1 MWKMDKKVV
10 VLHYFYKKHSYKKHS
25 TMKSIRIY
33 ALLALLLMAGGATMQ
48 AQEWMSL
55 LKDNSEW
62 NILWQS
68 TGVPTPE
75 SVTESL
81 MVSGDTLVDGVLYKK
96 VLRKLSSETQYWHGS
111 LEYDLYGIIKEEES
125 GKVFYK
131 PIEQEIEYLL
141 YDFGMNVNDTAVMYW
156 CQNSNW
162 EVHVRIDSIA
172 TQHIAGAERRVFYVS
187 SKDMFGDEWHW
198 LNTWVEGIGAME
210 GLLYSCHVVNAGGIT
225 LHELLCYHEDGEL
238 VWQNPNYNTCLIDP
252 ESIQD
257 NTEESGLQVYP
268 NPARDRVVIE
278 GVEAAEVQVY
288 NALGQLVKTV
298 RRTNEIDLSGLV
310 DGVYLLRITDAEGK
324 VYTNKITV
332 R

>member
-1 MWKMDKKVV
+1 
-10 VLHYFYKKHSYKKHS
+10 
-25 TMKSIRIY
+25 MKTIRLY
-33 ALLALLLMAGGATMQ
+33 SLLALLLMAGGATMQ

-55 LKDNSEW
+55 PKDNSEW

-75 SVTESL
+75 LVTESL
-81 MVSGDTLVDGVLYKK
+81 MISGDTLVDGELYKK

-131 PIEQEIEYLL
+131 PKEQEIEYLL

-156 CQNSNW
+156 CQLPNPNC
-162 EVHVRIDSIA
+162 EIHVRIDSIA
-172 TQHIAGAERRVFYVS
+172 TQHIAGTERKVFYVS

-238 VWQNPNYNTCLIDP
+238 VWQNPDYDACTWEAVEETK
-252 ESIQD
+252 ESEI
-257 NTEESGLQVYP
+257 SIYP
-268 NPARDRVVIE
+268 NPANDKVVIK
-278 GVEAAEVQVY
+278 GVEASEVQVY
-288 NALGQLVKTV
+288 NALGQMVKTV
-298 RRTNEIDLSGLV
+298 RRTNVVDLSGLV
-310 DGVYLLRITDAEGK
+310 EGVYLLRIMDADGK
-324 VYTNKITV
+324 VYTNKITI

>member
-1 MWKMDKKVV
+1 
-10 VLHYFYKKHSYKKHS
+10 
-25 TMKSIRIY
+25 MKATRLY
-33 ALLALLLMAGGATMQ
+33 ALLALLLMAGGVTMQ

-55 LKDNSEW
+55 LEDNSEW

-75 SVTESL
+75 LITESL
-81 MVSGDTLVDGVLYKK
+81 VISGDTLIDGELYKK

-111 LEYDLYGIIKEEES
+111 MEYDLYGIIKEEES

-131 PIEQEIEYLL
+131 PKEQEIEYLL
-141 YDFGMNVNDTAVMYW
+141 YDFGMNVNDTAMMYW
-156 CQNSNW
+156 CQNPNW

-187 SKDMFGDEWHW
+187 SKDMYGDEWHW

-238 VWQNPNYNTCLIDP
+238 VWQNSTYNTCLIDP
-252 ESIQD
+252 LGIQD
-257 NTEESGLQVYP
+257 NIEASGLQVYP
-268 NPARDRVVIE
+268 NPARDRVVVGGME
-278 GVEAAEVQVY
+278 AVEVKVY
-288 NALGQLVKTV
+288 NTSGQMMKCV
-298 RRTNEIDLSGLV
+298 RGTNEIDVEGLPE
-310 DGVYLLRITDAEGK
+310 GVYLLRITDAEGRNHAARLVVK
-324 VYTNKITV
+324 D
-332 R
+332 

>member
-1 MWKMDKKVV
+1 MNMN
-10 VLHYFYKKHSYKKHS
+10 
-25 TMKSIRIY
+25 MKTTRLY
-33 ALLALLLMAGGATMQ
+33 TLLALLLMAGGATMQ

-75 SVTESL
+75 LITESL
-81 MVSGDTLVDGVLYKK
+81 VISGDTLIDGELYKK

-111 LEYDLYGIIKEEES
+111 MEYDLYGIIKEEES

-131 PIEQEIEYLL
+131 PKEQEVEYLL

-156 CQNSNW
+156 CQNPNC

-187 SKDMFGDEWHW
+187 SKDMYGDEWHW

-210 GLLYSCHVVNAGGIT
+210 GLLYSCHVVSAGGIT

-268 NPARDRVVIE
+268 NPARDRVVTEGIE
-278 GVEAAEVQVY
+278 VAEVQVY
-288 NALGQLVKTV
+288 NAQGQMVKKV
-298 RRTNEIDLSGLV
+298 RGTNEVDVADLAE
-310 DGVYLLRITDAEGK
+310 GVYLLRITATGEAMRR
-324 VYTNKITV
+324 VWQ
-332 R
+332 

>member
-1 MWKMDKKVV
+1 MRNNR
-10 VLHYFYKKHSYKKHS
+10 LY
-25 TMKSIRIY
+25 T
-33 ALLALLLMAGGATMQ
+33 LLVLLLMACGMK
-48 AQEWMSL
+48 AQETTSI

-68 TGVPTPE
+68 TGVPIPE

-156 CQNSNW
+156 CQNPNW

-198 LNTWVEGIGAME
+198 LNTWVEDIGAME

-238 VWQNPNYNTCLIDP
+238 VWQNPTYNTCLIDP
-252 ESIQD
+252 LSIQD

-268 NPARDRVVIE
+268 NPARDRVVTEGIE
-278 GVEAAEVQVY
+278 VAEVQVY
-288 NALGQLVKTV
+288 NALGQMVKTV

>member
-1 MWKMDKKVV
+1 
-10 VLHYFYKKHSYKKHS
+10 
-25 TMKSIRIY
+25 MKNIMLY
-33 ALLALLLMAGGATMQ
+33 TLLALLLMAGGATMQ

-81 MVSGDTLVDGVLYKK
+81 MVSGDTVVDGVLYKK
-96 VLRKLSSETQYWHGS
+96 VLRKLSSETHYWHGN

-131 PIEQEIEYLL
+131 PKEQEIEYLL
-141 YDFGMNVNDTAVMYW
+141 YDFGMNVNDTAVMFW
-156 CQNSNW
+156 CQNPNC

-210 GLLYSCHVVNAGGIT
+210 GLLYSCHIVNAGGIT

-238 VWQNPNYNTCLIDP
+238 VWQNSTYNTCLIDP
-252 ESIQD
+252 LSIQD
-257 NTEESGLQVYP
+257 NTEASGLQVYP
-268 NPARDRVVIE
+268 NPAKDRVVIE
-278 GVEAAEVQVY
+278 GMEAVEVKVCNTSGQV
-288 NALGQLVKTV
+288 VKTV
-298 RRTNEIDLSGLV
+298 RGTNEIDIADLAK
-310 DGVYLLRITDAEGK
+310 GVYLLRITDADGK
-324 VYTNKITV
+324 VYTNKITK

>member
-1 MWKMDKKVV
+1 
-10 VLHYFYKKHSYKKHS
+10 
-25 TMKSIRIY
+25 MKNIRLYI
-33 ALLALLLMAGGATMQ
+33 LFALLLMAGGVKMQ

-75 SVTESL
+75 LITESL
-81 MVSGDTLVDGVLYKK
+81 MISGDTLVDGELYKK

-131 PIEQEIEYLL
+131 PKEQEIEYLL

-156 CQNSNW
+156 CQLPNPNC
-162 EVHVRIDSIA
+162 EIHVRIDSIA
-172 TQHIAGAERRVFYVS
+172 TQHIAGTERKVFYVS

-238 VWQNPNYNTCLIDP
+238 VWKNPIYNTCLIDNYDG
-252 ESIQD
+252 IQD
-257 NTEESGLQVYP
+257 NTEESGVLVYP
-268 NPARDRVVIE
+268 NPAKDRVVIE
-278 GVEAAEVQVY
+278 GVEADEVQLY
-288 NALGQLVKTV
+288 NALGQVVKTV
-298 RRTNEIDLSGLV
+298 RGTNEVDLSGLV
-310 DGVYLLRITDAEGK
+310 EGVYLLRIMDADGK
-324 VYTNKITV
+324 VYTNKITI

>member
-1 MWKMDKKVV
+1 
-10 VLHYFYKKHSYKKHS
+10 
-25 TMKSIRIY
+25 MKNIRLY
-33 ALLALLLMAGGATMQ
+33 TLLALLLMAGRVTMQ

-62 NILWQS
+62 NIIWQS

-75 SVTESL
+75 LVTESL
-81 MVSGDTLVDGVLYKK
+81 MLSGDTLVDGELYKK

-131 PIEQEIEYLL
+131 PKEQEIEYLL

-156 CQNSNW
+156 CQLPNPNC
-162 EVHVRIDSIA
+162 EIHVRIDSIA
-172 TQHIAGAERRVFYVS
+172 TQHIAGTERKVFYVS

-268 NPARDRVVIE
+268 NPARDRVVTEGIE
-278 GVEAAEVQVY
+278 VAEVQVY
-288 NALGQLVKTV
+288 NALGQMVKTV

-324 VYTNKITV
+324 VYTNKITIQQ
-332 R
+332 

>member
-1 MWKMDKKVV
+1 
-10 VLHYFYKKHSYKKHS
+10 
-25 TMKSIRIY
+25 MKYLKIY
-33 ALLALLLMAGGATMQ
+33 TLLAFLMMAGEVK
-48 AQEWMSL
+48 AQETTSI

-81 MVSGDTLVDGVLYKK
+81 MVSGDTVVDGVLYKK
-96 VLRKLSSETQYWHGS
+96 VLRKLSSETHYWHGS

-131 PIEQEIEYLL
+131 PKEQEIEYLL
-141 YDFGMNVNDTAVMYW
+141 YDFGMNVNDTAVMFW
-156 CQNSNW
+156 CQNPNC

-210 GLLYSCHVVNAGGIT
+210 GLLYSCHIVNAGGIT

-238 VWQNPNYNTCLIDP
+238 VWQNSTYNTCLIDP
-252 ESIQD
+252 LSIQD
-257 NTEESGLQVYP
+257 NTEASGLQVYP
-268 NPARDRVVIE
+268 NPAKDRVVIE
-278 GVEAAEVQVY
+278 GMEAVEVKVC
-288 NALGQLVKTV
+288 NTSGQMVKTV
-298 RRTNEIDLSGLV
+298 RGTNEIDIADLAK
-310 DGVYLLRITDAEGK
+310 GVYLLRITDADGK

>member
-1 MWKMDKKVV
+1 
-10 VLHYFYKKHSYKKHS
+10 
-25 TMKSIRIY
+25 MKNIMLY
-33 ALLALLLMAGGATMQ
+33 TLLALLLMAGEVK
-48 AQEWMSL
+48 AQETTSI

-75 SVTESL
+75 LVTESL
-81 MVSGDTLVDGVLYKK
+81 IISGDTLVDGVLYKK

-131 PIEQEIEYLL
+131 PKEQEIEYLL
-141 YDFGMNVNDTAVMYW
+141 YDFGMNVNDTAVMFW
-156 CQNSNW
+156 CQNPNC

-172 TQHIAGAERRVFYVS
+172 TQHIASAERRVFYVS

-210 GLLYSCHVVNAGGIT
+210 GLLYSCHIVNAGGIT
-225 LHELLCYHEDGEL
+225 LHELLCYHEDGAL
-238 VWQNPNYNTCLIDP
+238 VWQNSTYNTCLIDP
-252 ESIQD
+252 LSIQD
-257 NTEESGLQVYP
+257 NTEASGLQVYP
-268 NPARDRVVIE
+268 NPAKDRVVIE
-278 GVEAAEVQVY
+278 GMEAVEVKVCNTSGQV
-288 NALGQLVKTV
+288 VKTV
-298 RRTNEIDLSGLV
+298 RGTNEIDIADLAK
-310 DGVYLLRITDAEGK
+310 GVYLLRITDADGK

>member
-1 MWKMDKKVV
+1 
-10 VLHYFYKKHSYKKHS
+10 
-25 TMKSIRIY
+25 MKYLKIY
-33 ALLALLLMAGGATMQ
+33 TLLAFLMMAGEVK
-48 AQEWMSL
+48 AQETTSI

-81 MVSGDTLVDGVLYKK
+81 MVSGDTVVDGVLYKK
-96 VLRKLSSETQYWHGS
+96 VLRKLSSETHYWHGS

-131 PIEQEIEYLL
+131 PKEQEIEYLL
-141 YDFGMNVNDTAVMYW
+141 YDFGMNVNDTAVMFW
-156 CQNSNW
+156 CQNPNC

-210 GLLYSCHVVNAGGIT
+210 GLLYSCHIVNAGGIT

-238 VWQNPNYNTCLIDP
+238 VWQNSTYNTCLIDP
-252 ESIQD
+252 LSIQD
-257 NTEESGLQVYP
+257 NTEASGLQVYP
-268 NPARDRVVIE
+268 NPAKDRVVIE
-278 GVEAAEVQVY
+278 GMEVVEVKVC
-288 NALGQLVKTV
+288 NTSGQMVKTV
-298 RRTNEIDLSGLV
+298 RGTNEVDLSRLAE
-310 DGVYLLRITDAEGK
+310 GVYLLRIADANGK
-324 VYTNKITV
+324 VYTNKITK

>member
-1 MWKMDKKVV
+1 
-10 VLHYFYKKHSYKKHS
+10 
-25 TMKSIRIY
+25 MKNIRLY
-33 ALLALLLMAGGATMQ
+33 TLLALLLMACGMK
-48 AQEWMSL
+48 AQETTNI

-81 MVSGDTLVDGVLYKK
+81 MVSGDTVVDGVLYKK
-96 VLRKLSSETQYWHGS
+96 VLRKLLSETHYWHGS

-131 PIEQEIEYLL
+131 PKEQEIEYLL
-141 YDFGMNVNDTAVMYW
+141 YDFGMNVNDTAVMFW
-156 CQNSNW
+156 CQNPNC

-187 SKDMFGDEWHW
+187 SKDMYGDEWHW

-210 GLLYSCHVVNAGGIT
+210 GLLYSCHIVNAGGIT

-238 VWQNPNYNTCLIDP
+238 VWQNSTYNTCLIDP
-252 ESIQD
+252 LSIQD
-257 NTEESGLQVYP
+257 NTEASGLQVYP

-278 GVEAAEVQVY
+278 GMEAVEVKVC
-288 NALGQLVKTV
+288 NTSGQMVKCV
-298 RRTNEIDLSGLV
+298 RGTNEINVEGLV
-310 DGVYLLRITDAEGK
+310 EGVYLLRITDADGK

>member
-1 MWKMDKKVV
+1 M
-10 VLHYFYKKHSYKKHS
+10 LY
-25 TMKSIRIY
+25 T
-33 ALLALLLMAGGATMQ
+33 LLALLLMAGGATMQ

-75 SVTESL
+75 LITESL
-81 MVSGDTLVDGVLYKK
+81 VISGDTLIDGELYKK

-111 LEYDLYGIIKEEES
+111 MEYDLYGIIKEEES

-131 PIEQEIEYLL
+131 PKEQEVEYLL

-156 CQNSNW
+156 CQNPNC

-172 TQHIAGAERRVFYVS
+172 TQHIAGAERSVFYVS
-187 SKDMFGDEWHW
+187 SKDMYGDEWHW

-210 GLLYSCHVVNAGGIT
+210 GLLYSCHIVNAGGIT

-238 VWQNPNYNTCLIDP
+238 VWQNPTYNTCLIDP
-252 ESIQD
+252 LGIQD
-257 NTEESGLQVYP
+257 NIEASGLRVYP
-268 NPARDRVVIE
+268 NPARDRVVVE
-278 GVEAAEVQVY
+278 GMEAVEVMVY
-288 NALGQLVKTV
+288 NTSGQMVKCV
-298 RRTNEIDLSGLV
+298 RGTNEINVEGLAE
-310 DGVYLLRITDAEGK
+310 GVYLVRIMDADGK
-324 VYTNKITV
+324 VYTNKITK

>member
-1 MWKMDKKVV
+1 
-10 VLHYFYKKHSYKKHS
+10 
-25 TMKSIRIY
+25 MKTTRFY

-75 SVTESL
+75 LITESL
-81 MVSGDTLVDGVLYKK
+81 VISGDTLIDGELYKK

-111 LEYDLYGIIKEEES
+111 MEYDLYGIIKEEES

-131 PIEQEIEYLL
+131 PKEQEVEYLL

-156 CQNSNW
+156 CQNPNC

-187 SKDMFGDEWHW
+187 SKDSFSDWRW
-198 LNTWVEGIGAME
+198 LNTWVEGIGATE
-210 GLLYSCHVVNAGGIT
+210 GLLYSCHVVSAGGIT
-225 LHELLCYHEDGEL
+225 LHELLCYHVDGEL
-238 VWQNPNYNTCLIDP
+238 VWQNPIYNTCLIDNYDG
-252 ESIQD
+252 IQD
-257 NTEESGLQVYP
+257 NTVGFSVQVYP
-268 NPARDRVVIE
+268 NPAKDKVVIE
-278 GVEAAEVQVY
+278 GIEASEVQVY

-298 RRTNEIDLSGLV
+298 RDANEISVADLAE
-310 DGVYLLRITDAEGK
+310 GVYLLRILDADGK
-324 VYTNKITV
+324 VYTNKITI

>member
-1 MWKMDKKVV
+1 
-10 VLHYFYKKHSYKKHS
+10 
-25 TMKSIRIY
+25 MKYLKIY
-33 ALLALLLMAGGATMQ
+33 TLLAFLMMAGEVK
-48 AQEWMSL
+48 AQETTSI

-81 MVSGDTLVDGVLYKK
+81 MVSGDTVVDGVLYKK
-96 VLRKLSSETQYWHGS
+96 VLRKLSSETHYWHGS

-131 PIEQEIEYLL
+131 PKEQEIDYLL
-141 YDFGMNVNDTAVMYW
+141 YDFGMNVNDTAVMFW
-156 CQNSNW
+156 CQNPNC

-210 GLLYSCHVVNAGGIT
+210 GLLYSCHIVNAGGIT

-238 VWQNPNYNTCLIDP
+238 VWQNSTYNTCLIDP
-252 ESIQD
+252 LSIQD
-257 NTEESGLQVYP
+257 NTEASGLQVYP

-278 GVEAAEVQVY
+278 GMEAVEVKVCNTSGQV
-288 NALGQLVKTV
+288 VKTV
-298 RRTNEIDLSGLV
+298 RGTNEIDIADLAK
-310 DGVYLLRITDAEGK
+310 GVYLLRITDADGK
-324 VYTNKITV
+324 VYTNKITK

>member
-1 MWKMDKKVV
+1 M
-10 VLHYFYKKHSYKKHS
+10 LY
-25 TMKSIRIY
+25 T
-33 ALLALLLMAGGATMQ
+33 LLALLLMAGGATMQ

-75 SVTESL
+75 LITESL
-81 MVSGDTLVDGVLYKK
+81 VISGDTLIDGELYKK

-111 LEYDLYGIIKEEES
+111 MEYDLYGIIKEEES

-131 PIEQEIEYLL
+131 PKEQEVEYLL

-156 CQNSNW
+156 CQNPNC

-187 SKDMFGDEWHW
+187 SKDMYGDEWHW

-210 GLLYSCHVVNAGGIT
+210 GLLYSCHIVNAGGIT

-238 VWQNPNYNTCLIDP
+238 VWQNPTYNTCLIDP
-252 ESIQD
+252 LGIQD
-257 NTEESGLQVYP
+257 NIEASGLRVYP
-268 NPARDRVVIE
+268 NPARDRVVVE
-278 GVEAAEVQVY
+278 GMEAVEVMVY
-288 NALGQLVKTV
+288 NISGQMVKCV
-298 RRTNEIDLSGLV
+298 RGTNEINVEGLAE
-310 DGVYLLRITDAEGK
+310 GVYLVRIMDADGK
-324 VYTNKITV
+324 VYTNKITK

>member
-1 MWKMDKKVV
+1 
-10 VLHYFYKKHSYKKHS
+10 
-25 TMKSIRIY
+25 MKNIRLY
-33 ALLALLLMAGGATMQ
+33 TLLALLLMAGRVTMQ

-62 NILWQS
+62 NIIWQS

-75 SVTESL
+75 LVTESL
-81 MVSGDTLVDGVLYKK
+81 MLSGDTLVDGELYKK

-131 PIEQEIEYLL
+131 PKEQEIEYLL

-156 CQNSNW
+156 CQLPNPNC
-162 EVHVRIDSIA
+162 EIHVRIDSIA
-172 TQHIAGAERRVFYVS
+172 TQHIAGTERKVFYVS

-238 VWQNPNYNTCLIDP
+238 VWQNPNYNTCLIDNNDGF
-252 ESIQD
+252 QD
-257 NTEESGLQVYP
+257 NTVGFSVQVYP
-268 NPARDRVVIE
+268 NPTRERVTID
-278 GVEAAEVQVY
+278 GAEAAEVQVY
-288 NALGQLVKTV
+288 NAFGQLVKTV
-298 RRTNEIDLSGLV
+298 LGTNEIDLSGLV
-310 DGVYLLRITDAEGK
+310 EGVYLVRITDADGK
-324 VYTNKITV
+324 NHAARVAVKE
-332 R
+332 

>member
-1 MWKMDKKVV
+1 
-10 VLHYFYKKHSYKKHS
+10 
-25 TMKSIRIY
+25 MKYLKIY
-33 ALLALLLMAGGATMQ
+33 TLLAFLMIAGGMK
-48 AQEWMSL
+48 AQETTSI

-75 SVTESL
+75 LVTESL
-81 MVSGDTLVDGVLYKK
+81 MVSGDTLVDGVFYKK

-141 YDFGMNVNDTAVMYW
+141 YDFGMNVNDTAIMYW
-156 CQNSNW
+156 CQNPDW
-162 EVHVRIDSIA
+162 EVHVRIDSTA
-172 TQHIAGAERRVFYVS
+172 MQHIAGAERRVFYVS
-187 SKDMFGDEWHW
+187 SKDMYGDEWHW

-238 VWQNPNYNTCLIDP
+238 VWQNPTYNTCLFDP
-252 ESIQD
+252 LGIQD
-257 NTEESGLQVYP
+257 NIEASGLQVYP
-268 NPARDRVVIE
+268 NPARDRVVVGGME
-278 GVEAAEVQVY
+278 AVEVKVY
-288 NALGQLVKTV
+288 NTSGQMVKCV
-298 RRTNEIDLSGLV
+298 RGTNEIDVEGLAE
-310 DGVYLLRITDAEGK
+310 GVYLVRIMDADGK
-324 VYTNKITV
+324 VYTNKITK

>member
-1 MWKMDKKVV
+1 
-10 VLHYFYKKHSYKKHS
+10 
-25 TMKSIRIY
+25 MKYLKIY
-33 ALLALLLMAGGATMQ
+33 TLLAFLMMAGEVK
-48 AQEWMSL
+48 AQETTSI

-81 MVSGDTLVDGVLYKK
+81 MVSGDTVVDGVLYKK
-96 VLRKLSSETQYWHGS
+96 VLRKLSSETHYWHGS

-131 PIEQEIEYLL
+131 PKEQEIEYLL
-141 YDFGMNVNDTAVMYW
+141 YDFGMNVNDTAVMFW
-156 CQNSNW
+156 CQNPNC

-210 GLLYSCHVVNAGGIT
+210 GLLYSCHIVNAGGIT

-238 VWQNPNYNTCLIDP
+238 VWQNSTYNTCLIYP
-252 ESIQD
+252 LSIQD
-257 NTEESGLQVYP
+257 NTEASGLQVYP
-268 NPARDRVVIE
+268 NPAKDRVVIE
-278 GVEAAEVQVY
+278 GMEVVEVKVC
-288 NALGQLVKTV
+288 NTSGQMVKTV
-298 RRTNEIDLSGLV
+298 RGTNEIDLSGLV
-310 DGVYLLRITDAEGK
+310 EGFYLLRITDAEGK
-324 VYTNKITV
+324 SHTARVAVKE
-332 R
+332 

>member
-1 MWKMDKKVV
+1 
-10 VLHYFYKKHSYKKHS
+10 
-25 TMKSIRIY
+25 MKNIMLY
-33 ALLALLLMAGGATMQ
+33 TLLALLLMAGGATMQ

-75 SVTESL
+75 LITESL
-81 MVSGDTLVDGVLYKK
+81 VISGDTLIDGELYKK

-111 LEYDLYGIIKEEES
+111 MEYDLYGIIKEEES

-131 PIEQEIEYLL
+131 PKEQEVEYLL

-156 CQNSNW
+156 CQNPNC

-187 SKDMFGDEWHW
+187 SKDMYGDEWHW

-238 VWQNPNYNTCLIDP
+238 VWQNPTYNTCLIDP
-252 ESIQD
+252 LGIQD
-257 NTEESGLQVYP
+257 NIEASGLRVYP
-268 NPARDRVVIE
+268 NPARDRVVVE
-278 GVEAAEVQVY
+278 GMEAVEVMVY
-288 NALGQLVKTV
+288 NISGQMVKCV
-298 RRTNEIDLSGLV
+298 RGTNEINVEGLAE
-310 DGVYLLRITDAEGK
+310 GVYLVRIMDADGK
-324 VYTNKITV
+324 VYTNKITK

>member
-1 MWKMDKKVV
+1 
-10 VLHYFYKKHSYKKHS
+10 
-25 TMKSIRIY
+25 MKNIMLY
-33 ALLALLLMAGGATMQ
+33 TLLALLLMAGEVK
-48 AQEWMSL
+48 AQETTSI

-75 SVTESL
+75 LVTESL
-81 MVSGDTLVDGVLYKK
+81 IISGDTLVDGVLYKK

-131 PIEQEIEYLL
+131 PKEQEIEYLL
-141 YDFGMNVNDTAVMYW
+141 YDFGMNVNDTAVMFW
-156 CQNSNW
+156 CQNPNC

-172 TQHIAGAERRVFYVS
+172 TQHIASAERRVFYVS

-210 GLLYSCHVVNAGGIT
+210 GLLYSCHIVNAGGIT

-238 VWQNPNYNTCLIDP
+238 VWQNSTYNTCLIDP
-252 ESIQD
+252 LSIQD
-257 NTEESGLQVYP
+257 NTEASGLQVYP
-268 NPARDRVVIE
+268 NPAKDRVVIE
-278 GVEAAEVQVY
+278 GMEAVEVKVCNTSGQV
-288 NALGQLVKTV
+288 VKTV
-298 RRTNEIDLSGLV
+298 RGTNEIDIADLAK
-310 DGVYLLRITDAEGK
+310 GVYLLRITDADGK
-324 VYTNKITV
+324 VYTNKITK

>member
-10 VLHYFYKKHSYKKHS
+10 VLHYFYKKHS

-33 ALLALLLMAGGATMQ
+33 ALLALLLMAGGATIQ

-75 SVTESL
+75 LITESL
-81 MVSGDTLVDGVLYKK
+81 VISGDTLIDGELYKK

-111 LEYDLYGIIKEEES
+111 MEYDLYGIIKEEES

-131 PIEQEIEYLL
+131 PKEQEVEYLL

-156 CQNSNW
+156 CQNPNC

-172 TQHIAGAERRVFYVS
+172 TQHIAGSERKVFYVS
-187 SKDMFGDEWHW
+187 SKDMYSDWIW

-210 GLLYSCHVVNAGGIT
+210 GLLYSCHVVSAGGIT

-268 NPARDRVVIE
+268 NPAWEKVKIDGIE
-278 GVEAAEVQVY
+278 ASEVQVY

-298 RRTNEIDLSGLV
+298 RDTNEISMAGLPQ
-310 DGVYLLRITDAEGK
+310 GVYLLRIADAEGK
-324 VYTNKITV
+324 KHVERVVVKG
-332 R
+332 

>member
-1 MWKMDKKVV
+1 
-10 VLHYFYKKHSYKKHS
+10 
-25 TMKSIRIY
+25 MKYLKIY
-33 ALLALLLMAGGATMQ
+33 TLLAFLMMAGEVK
-48 AQEWMSL
+48 AQETTSI

-81 MVSGDTLVDGVLYKK
+81 MVSGDTVVDGVLYKK
-96 VLRKLSSETQYWHGS
+96 VLRKLSSETHYWHGS

-131 PIEQEIEYLL
+131 PKEQEVEYLL

-156 CQNSNW
+156 CQNPNC

-210 GLLYSCHVVNAGGIT
+210 GLLYSCHIVNAGGIT

-238 VWQNPNYNTCLIDP
+238 VWQNSTYNTCLIDP
-252 ESIQD
+252 LSIQD
-257 NTEESGLQVYP
+257 NTEASGLQVYP
-268 NPARDRVVIE
+268 NPAKDRVVIE
-278 GVEAAEVQVY
+278 GMEAVEVKVC
-288 NALGQLVKTV
+288 NTSGQMVKTV
-298 RRTNEIDLSGLV
+298 RGTNEIDIADLAK
-310 DGVYLLRITDAEGK
+310 GVYLLRITDADGK
-324 VYTNKITV
+324 VYTNKITK

>member
-1 MWKMDKKVV
+1 
-10 VLHYFYKKHSYKKHS
+10 
-25 TMKSIRIY
+25 MKTTRICT
-33 ALLALLLMAGGATMQ
+33 LLALLLMAGGVTMQ
-48 AQEWMSL
+48 AQECMSL

-75 SVTESL
+75 LVTESL
-81 MVSGDTLVDGVLYKK
+81 MISGDTLVDGELYKK

-131 PIEQEIEYLL
+131 PKEQEIEYLL

-156 CQNSNW
+156 CQLPNPNC
-162 EVHVRIDSIA
+162 EIHVRIDSIA
-172 TQHIAGAERRVFYVS
+172 TQHIAGTERKVFYVS

-238 VWQNPNYNTCLIDP
+238 VWQNPNYNTCLIDNNDG
-252 ESIQD
+252 IQD
-257 NTEESGLQVYP
+257 NTVGFSVQVYP
-268 NPARDRVVIE
+268 NPARDRVTID
-278 GVEAAEVQVY
+278 GAEAAEVQVY

-298 RRTNEIDLSGLV
+298 QGTNEVDLSGLV
-310 DGVYLLRITDAEGK
+310 DGVYLLRIMDVDGRSHTMRVMVK
-324 VYTNKITV
+324 
-332 R
+332 

>member
-1 MWKMDKKVV
+1 MRNNR
-10 VLHYFYKKHSYKKHS
+10 LY
-25 TMKSIRIY
+25 T
-33 ALLALLLMAGGATMQ
+33 LLVLLLMACGMK
-48 AQEWMSL
+48 AQETTSI

-68 TGVPTPE
+68 TGVPIPE
-75 SVTESL
+75 LVTESL

-96 VLRKLSSETQYWHGS
+96 VLRKLSSETQHWHGS

-156 CQNSNW
+156 CQNPDW

-172 TQHIAGAERRVFYVS
+172 TQ
-187 SKDMFGDEWHW
+187 
-198 LNTWVEGIGAME
+198 IGAME
-210 GLLYSCHVVNAGGIT
+210 GLLYSCHIVNAGGIT

-238 VWQNPNYNTCLIDP
+238 VWQNSTYNTCLIDP
-252 ESIQD
+252 LSIQD
-257 NTEESGLQVYP
+257 NTEASGLQVYP
-268 NPARDRVVIE
+268 NPARDRVVVE
-278 GVEAAEVQVY
+278 GMEAVEVKVY
-288 NALGQLVKTV
+288 NTSGQMVKCV
-298 RRTNEIDLSGLV
+298 RGTNEIDLSGLV
-310 DGVYLLRITDAEGK
+310 EGVYLVRIMDADGK
-324 VYTNKITV
+324 VYTNKITK

>member
-1 MWKMDKKVV
+1 MRNNR
-10 VLHYFYKKHSYKKHS
+10 LY
-25 TMKSIRIY
+25 T
-33 ALLALLLMAGGATMQ
+33 LLVLLLMAGRVTIQ
-48 AQEWMSL
+48 AQETTNI

-156 CQNSNW
+156 CQNPNW

-187 SKDMFGDEWHW
+187 SKDSFSDWRW
-198 LNTWVEGIGAME
+198 LNTWVEGIGATE
-210 GLLYSCHVVNAGGIT
+210 GLLYSCHVVSAGGIT
-225 LHELLCYHEDGEL
+225 LHELLCYHVDGEL
-238 VWQNPNYNTCLIDP
+238 VWQNPIYNTCLIDNYDG
-252 ESIQD
+252 IQD
-257 NTEESGLQVYP
+257 NTVGFSVQVYP
-268 NPARDRVVIE
+268 NPAKDRVVIE
-278 GVEAAEVQVY
+278 GVEASEVLVY

-298 RRTNEIDLSGLV
+298 QGTNEIDLSGLV
-310 DGVYLLRITDAEGK
+310 EGVYLVRIMDADGK
-324 VYTNKITV
+324 VYTNKIAI

>member
-1 MWKMDKKVV
+1 
-10 VLHYFYKKHSYKKHS
+10 
-25 TMKSIRIY
+25 MKYLKIY
-33 ALLALLLMAGGATMQ
+33 TLLAFLMMAGEVK
-48 AQEWMSL
+48 AQETTSI

-81 MVSGDTLVDGVLYKK
+81 MVSGDTVVDGVLYKK
-96 VLRKLSSETQYWHGS
+96 VLRKLSSETHYWHGS

-131 PIEQEIEYLL
+131 PKEQEIEYLL
-141 YDFGMNVNDTAVMYW
+141 YDFGMNVNDTAVMFW
-156 CQNSNW
+156 CQNPNC

-210 GLLYSCHVVNAGGIT
+210 GLLYSCHIVNAGGIT

-238 VWQNPNYNTCLIDP
+238 VWQNSTYNTCLIDP
-252 ESIQD
+252 LSIQD
-257 NTEESGLQVYP
+257 NTEASGLQVYP
-268 NPARDRVVIE
+268 NPAKDRVVIE
-278 GVEAAEVQVY
+278 GMEAVEVKVCNTSGQV
-288 NALGQLVKTV
+288 VKTV
-298 RRTNEIDLSGLV
+298 RGTNEIDIADLAK
-310 DGVYLLRITDAEGK
+310 GVYLLRITDADGK
-324 VYTNKITV
+324 VYTNKITK